1 MNTKSHI
8 QKDRVLKYIPH
19 ILFLITIIFISSQ
32 DRNISYAA
40 YSCGSD
46 YSCTCYEPEYRCD
59 AAGVGCIELSGGRLQ
74 CPDFPYVD
82 SVCRNNSSSSCS
94 GEAVYESAGGICYWH
109 YFNCPNYDC
118 DIWNSGGGGGIPP
131 TTEPGQQNWQPECDS
146 PHIFPSSA
154 IAGQQLTLTGNA
166 HDPNGDGIDY
176 LFWRSSAPGFPFTPG
191 MGTFVEDAPGEA
203 GEDTPIVYWTPAN
216 VTSNTNVDVSFQAN
230 DNRGGATWCSGTV
243 LVSPSGPGNRFP
255 VCSGISGPGTVHIG
269 SVSQYTANASDPDG
283 NSLSYSWNAPSG
295 SFTPNN
301 TRSVNWTAP
310 ANVGSVELT
319 STVSDGNGG
328 TVVCRK
334 TVNVITNNNSPICT
348 SISGPGTVHIGS
360 VSQYTANAS
369 DPDGDN
375 LTYSWSAPSGTFN
388 PNNQR
393 IVNWTAPIT
402 TGTVVLTANISDGRG
417 GTTSCTRSVN
427 VRNLLPSCS
436 ISGPSSVDERSV
448 TNFTASGSDP
458 TGGTLSFTWSASPLA
473 GLFYPYQGQSV
484 NWTAPNVTSNQSN
497 TINVDV
503 SSTSGFQN
511 NCTKPIT
518 IIEVNRPPECG
529 QIGGPTEVYAPG
541 DGEENRVSYFVKNPI
556 DESQKGCTDPDGDT
570 LTYSWNL
577 NPPDTGGIF
586 SGSGFTADWSVSST
600 VSADQRTVRVT
611 VSDGKGG
618 SVSRSLLVTVIPS
631 FSVTANVSLSDESCD
646 FNFTN
651 PAENAQ
657 VQVYRIQNGASTL
670 ITEGNTDG
678 QGRWVSG
685 RISRVADKEISVC
698 ASYTHEDLS
707 QCDSYSVTCHR
718 IGNTVGNGNCTL
730 PQTVP
735 TSDNMEVDFSAR
747 PNDEES
753 WYTSIDGGIVV
764 PQMIASLPCTGADIP
779 VSNGFTSNM
788 INNQS
793 NVFDPLHKYYLFTS
807 AQRFRSADDPPVV
820 EGDNGGYAQN
830 LNHTYEYLMSK
841 YSFRPDFGGGREV
854 TEITDFSKEFD
865 PKNVGVY
872 KMSIENFNS
881 LVSKSSISYDLTE
894 NGTAILYVYGPDNM
908 VEPTTM
914 DIRKAIQHKDIRNDN
929 EKLLIVTDSP
939 VQVSSAVG
947 YNVRLGPTYSV
958 TGNPNISTPIL
969 STKDI
974 TIIGGVDSPVYQQQL
989 GIILQGPLVTRKEIF
1004 FQRDLGALF
1013 NGRLPSEAIRYFP
1026 SIVYELTQM
1035 ERSHSD
1041 IKAFTGFGIYDLQW
1055 QVED

>member
-1 MNTKSHI
+1 VNTKSHI

-40 YSCGSD
+40 SCGPQGSD
-46 YSCTCYEPEYRCD
+46 C
-59 AAGVGCIELSGGRLQ
+59 Q
-74 CPDFPYVD
+74 CNPDFQCGDYEAGCVPGEPK
-82 SVCRNNSSSSCS
+82 SCPWDQYRFVRDECNTKS
-94 GEAVYESAGGICYWH
+94 GFIDGYAVYENASGTCYAH
-109 YFNCPNYDC
+109 YFYCTNISC
-118 DIWNSGGGGGIPP
+118 DAWNGGGGGGIPP

-146 PHIFPSSA
+146 PRIFPSSA

-255 VCSGISGPGTVHIG
+255 VCSG
-269 SVSQYTANASDPDG
+269 
-283 NSLSYSWNAPSG
+283 
-295 SFTPNN
+295 
-301 TRSVNWTAP
+301 
-310 ANVGSVELT
+310 
-319 STVSDGNGG
+319 
-328 TVVCRK
+328 
-334 TVNVITNNNSPICT
+334 
-348 SISGPGTVHIGS
+348 ISGPGTVHIGS

-707 QCDSYSVTCHR
+707 ECNSYSVTCHR

-730 PQTVP
+730 PQTIP
-735 TSDNMEVDFSAR
+735 GSGGMEVDFSAS

-753 WYTSIDGGIVV
+753 WYTSIDGGIAV
-764 PQMIASLPCTGADIP
+764 PQMITSLPCTGADIP

-854 TEITDFSKEFD
+854 TEISDFTKMFD

-914 DIRKAIQHKDIRNDN
+914 DIRNAIQHTGTPDNN
-929 EKLLIVTDSP
+929 EKLIIVTDAP

-947 YNVRLGPTYSV
+947 YNVMFGPSYSV
-958 TGNPNISTPIL
+958 TGSPNISTPIL

>member
-40 YSCGSD
+40 SCGPQGSD
-46 YSCTCYEPEYRCD
+46 C
-59 AAGVGCIELSGGRLQ
+59 Q
-74 CPDFPYVD
+74 CNPDFQCGDYEAGCVPGEPK
-82 SVCRNNSSSSCS
+82 SCPWDQYRFVRDECNTKS
-94 GEAVYESAGGICYWH
+94 GFIDGYAVYENASGTCYAH
-109 YFNCPNYDC
+109 YFYCTNISC
-118 DIWNSGGGGGIPP
+118 DAWNGGGGGGIPP

-146 PHIFPSSA
+146 PRIFPSSA

-255 VCSGISGPGTVHIG
+255 VCSG
-269 SVSQYTANASDPDG
+269 
-283 NSLSYSWNAPSG
+283 
-295 SFTPNN
+295 
-301 TRSVNWTAP
+301 
-310 ANVGSVELT
+310 
-319 STVSDGNGG
+319 
-328 TVVCRK
+328 
-334 TVNVITNNNSPICT
+334 
-348 SISGPGTVHIGS
+348 ISGPGTVHIGS

-600 VSADQRTVRVT
+600 VSADQRTVSVT

-631 FSVTANVSLSDESCD
+631 FSVTADVNLSAESCD
-646 FNFTN
+646 FDVTD
-651 PAENAQ
+651 PAEGAQ
-657 VQVYRIQNGASTL
+657 VQVYSIKNGATTL
-670 ITEGNTDG
+670 ITQGNTDG

-685 RISRVADKEISVC
+685 RVSRVADKQISVC

-707 QCDSYSVTCHR
+707 ECNSYSVTCHR

-730 PQTVP
+730 PQTIP
-735 TSDNMEVDFSAR
+735 GSGGMEVDFSAS

-764 PQMIASLPCTGADIP
+764 PQMITSLPCTGADIP

>member
-1 MNTKSHI
+1 VNTKSHI

-40 YSCGSD
+40 SCGPQGSD
-46 YSCTCYEPEYRCD
+46 C
-59 AAGVGCIELSGGRLQ
+59 Q
-74 CPDFPYVD
+74 CNPDFQCGDYEAGCVPGEPK
-82 SVCRNNSSSSCS
+82 SCPWDQYRFVRDECNTKS
-94 GEAVYESAGGICYWH
+94 GFIDGYAVYENASGTCYAH
-109 YFNCPNYDC
+109 YFYCTNISC
-118 DIWNSGGGGGIPP
+118 DAWNGGGGGGIPP

-146 PHIFPSSA
+146 PRIFPSSA

-255 VCSGISGPGTVHIG
+255 VCSG
-269 SVSQYTANASDPDG
+269 
-283 NSLSYSWNAPSG
+283 
-295 SFTPNN
+295 
-301 TRSVNWTAP
+301 
-310 ANVGSVELT
+310 
-319 STVSDGNGG
+319 
-328 TVVCRK
+328 
-334 TVNVITNNNSPICT
+334 
-348 SISGPGTVHIGS
+348 ISGPGTVHIGS

-764 PQMIASLPCTGADIP
+764 PQMITSLPCTGADIP

>member
-40 YSCGSD
+40 SCGPQGSD
-46 YSCTCYEPEYRCD
+46 C
-59 AAGVGCIELSGGRLQ
+59 Q
-74 CPDFPYVD
+74 CNPDFQCGDYEAGCVPGEPK
-82 SVCRNNSSSSCS
+82 SCPWDQYRFVRDECNTKS
-94 GEAVYESAGGICYWH
+94 GFIDGYAVYENASGTCYAH
-109 YFNCPNYDC
+109 YFYCTNISC
-118 DIWNSGGGGGIPP
+118 DAWNGGGGGGIPP

-146 PHIFPSSA
+146 PRIFPSSA

-255 VCSGISGPGTVHIG
+255 VCSG
-269 SVSQYTANASDPDG
+269 
-283 NSLSYSWNAPSG
+283 
-295 SFTPNN
+295 
-301 TRSVNWTAP
+301 
-310 ANVGSVELT
+310 
-319 STVSDGNGG
+319 
-328 TVVCRK
+328 
-334 TVNVITNNNSPICT
+334 
-348 SISGPGTVHIGS
+348 ISGPGTVHIGS

-600 VSADQRTVRVT
+600 VSADQRTVSVT

-631 FSVTANVSLSDESCD
+631 FSVTADVNLSAESCD
-646 FNFTN
+646 FDVTD
-651 PAENAQ
+651 PAEGAQ
-657 VQVYRIQNGASTL
+657 VQVYSIKNGATTL
-670 ITEGNTDG
+670 ITQGNTDG

-685 RISRVADKEISVC
+685 RVSRVADKQISVC

-707 QCDSYSVTCHR
+707 ECNSYSVTCHR

-730 PQTVP
+730 PQTIP
-735 TSDNMEVDFSAR
+735 GSGGMEVDFSAR

-764 PQMIASLPCTGADIP
+764 PQMITSLPCTGADIP

-854 TEITDFSKEFD
+854 TEISDFTKMFD

-914 DIRKAIQHKDIRNDN
+914 DIRKAIRHKDIRNDN

>member
-1 MNTKSHI
+1 MNTKSYI

-19 ILFLITIIFISSQ
+19 TLFLITIIFISSQ

-40 YSCGSD
+40 SCGPQGSD
-46 YSCTCYEPEYRCD
+46 C
-59 AAGVGCIELSGGRLQ
+59 Q
-74 CPDFPYVD
+74 CNPDFQCGDYEAGCVPGEPK
-82 SVCRNNSSSSCS
+82 SCPWDQYRFVRDECNTKS
-94 GEAVYESAGGICYWH
+94 GFIDGYAVYENASGTCYAH
-109 YFNCPNYDC
+109 YFYCTNISC
-118 DIWNSGGGGGIPP
+118 DAWNGGGGGGIPP

-269 SVSQYTANASDPDG
+269 SVSQYM
-283 NSLSYSWNAPSG
+283 
-295 SFTPNN
+295 
-301 TRSVNWTAP
+301 
-310 ANVGSVELT
+310 
-319 STVSDGNGG
+319 VS
-328 TVVCRK
+328 
-334 TVNVITNNNSPICT
+334 
-348 SISGPGTVHIGS
+348 
-360 VSQYTANAS
+360 AS

-707 QCDSYSVTCHR
+707 ECNSYSVTCHR

-764 PQMIASLPCTGADIP
+764 PQMITSLPCTGADIP